1 MVHLTFH
8 GGSGVPALRLRVTD
22 FRVTGGV
29 LWDHLEYGMIA
40 SYCDGCWKHRRRHY
54 STVSVSGP
62 CCLVFGTTRDPS
74 LRSELIGLLSFD
86 GPILRARGIAIARY
100 REEHEMWFGLKRP
113 LFWSAMRVVG
123 VEALSAMVD
132 PSHIDS
138 INMAF
143 VDRRRSSSLPSLE
156 PFPSQAAPPGRRP
169 H

>member
-1 MVHLTFH
+1 
-8 GGSGVPALRLRVTD
+8 
-22 FRVTGGV
+22 
-29 LWDHLEYGMIA
+29 
-40 SYCDGCWKHRRRHY
+40 
-54 STVSVSGP
+54 
-62 CCLVFGTTRDPS
+62 
-74 LRSELIGLLSFD
+74 LLSFD

-123 VEALSAMVD
+123 VEALSAMVN